1 MSLDSLEMLLS
12 HEMITKILGTLVI
25 AFLFFCV
32 HLLNNFVF
40 SLIFKKF
47 PEYLRKPLQILRGFL
62 RILVFI
68 VATIAI
74 LESWGVDLKALIA
87 GFGITGFIVTFAMRD
102 FLTSIL
108 SGALILVY
116 RPFKIGDRIK
126 VTSVEGV
133 VKKIDIQ
140 YTTISEKG
148 KDYSI
153 PNTKISSD
161 AIVIRESKSGS
172 SK

>member
-1 MSLDSLEMLLS
+1 MDSSFGEIVS
-12 HEMITKILGTLVI
+12 NEIVIKSFTTIVI

-40 SLIFKKF
+40 KLIFKKF
-47 PEYLRKPLQILRGFL
+47 PEYLKKPLQVLRGVI
-62 RILVFI
+62 RVLVVI
-68 VATIAI
+68 VALISI
-74 LESWGVDLKALIA
+74 LDSWGVDLKALIA

-102 FLTSIL
+102 FLTSVL
-108 SGALILVY
+108 SGALILIY
-116 RPFKIGDRIK
+116 RPFKIGDRIR
-126 VTSVEGV
+126 VTSVEGI
-133 VKKIDIQ
+133 VKKIDMQ
-140 YTTISEKG
+140 YTTISDKG